1 MNMPNTRAVALMLS
15 AGYGAD
21 ALRHYEFY
29 VFGIFASGDP
39 KGRRHRDSAIFFRN
53 SSSEADERANTLV
66 YAY

>member
-29 VFGIFASGDP
+29 VLECV
-39 KGRRHRDSAIFFRN
+39 RRP
-53 SSSEADERANTLV
+53 ERQETP
-66 YAY
+66 